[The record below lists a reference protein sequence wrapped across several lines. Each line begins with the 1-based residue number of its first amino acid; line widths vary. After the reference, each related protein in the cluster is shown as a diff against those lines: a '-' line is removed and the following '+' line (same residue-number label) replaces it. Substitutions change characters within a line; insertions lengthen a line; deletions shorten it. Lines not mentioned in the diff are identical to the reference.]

1 MTDLV
6 ATVLGSIGAAGLL
19 WAFYAT
25 SHGGRTQAEPVVA
38 WANLLGS
45 SLLVVNTAHF
55 HAWPPLVVNAVWGVI
70 AVWNLWPKGAAE
82 PK

>member
-6 ATVLGSIGAAGLL
+6 ATVLGSLGAAGLL

-25 SHGGRTQAEPVVA
+25 SHGGRQQAEPLVA

-55 HAWPPLVVNAVWGVI
+55 HAWPPLVVNAVWAVI
-70 AVWNLWPKGAAE
+70 AVWNLRPRRAIE
-82 PK
+82 PQ